1 MHVDISQADAINP
14 KGIFANNLLRL
25 EEVDVYGFDYDY
37 TLALYK
43 KTLDGLIF
51 NLGVKSLVEVVDY
64 FRVKEGTKE
73 THTLICQ
80 HTHREFTHTSALVFK
95 H

>member
-1 MHVDISQADAINP
+1 MTQFPKPPSPDDHEVESINP

-43 KTLDGLIF
+43 KTLDRLIYD
-51 NLGVKSLVEVVDY
+51 LGMKSLVEV
-64 FRVKEGTKE
+64 KT
-73 THTLICQ
+73 
-80 HTHREFTHTSALVFK
+80 
-95 H
+95 

>member
-1 MHVDISQADAINP
+1 MCVMLSLADMKLADAINP

-43 KTLDGLIF
+43 KTLDRLIYD
-51 NLGVKSLVEVVDY
+51 LGVKSLVEVGIV
-64 FRVKEGTKE
+64 F
-73 THTLICQ
+73 C
-80 HTHREFTHTSALVFK
+80 LVFW
-95 H
+95 

>member
-1 MHVDISQADAINP
+1 MLFLPFLPFPFISQFSDDHQFEGINP

-43 KTLDGLIF
+43 KTLDRLIYD
-51 NLGVKSLVEVVDY
+51 LGVKSLVEVSYYAELMPSLCRVDAQ
-64 FRVKEGTKE
+64 
-73 THTLICQ
+73 LML
-80 HTHREFTHTSALVFK
+80 S
-95 H
+95 

>member
-1 MHVDISQADAINP
+1 MESINP

-43 KTLDGLIF
+43 KTLDRLIYD
-51 NLGVKSLVEVVDY
+51 LGMKSLVEV
-64 FRVKEGTKE
+64 RT
-73 THTLICQ
+73 
-80 HTHREFTHTSALVFK
+80 
-95 H
+95 